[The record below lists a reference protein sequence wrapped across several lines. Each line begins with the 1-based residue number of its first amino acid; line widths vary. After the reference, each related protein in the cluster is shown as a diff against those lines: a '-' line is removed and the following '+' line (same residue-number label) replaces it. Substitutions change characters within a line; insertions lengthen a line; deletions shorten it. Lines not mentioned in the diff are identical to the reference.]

1 MRVDDVTRCVLQ
13 FAIVSAEP
21 HGQNIYKLT
30 VPVLLPRKLL
40 MLNHRVC
47 KQQTPVAVAGV
58 PYCFLDRVVC
68 SQLLTRLLT
77 VVTLQWTPAADSS
90 CLRPFVQQT
99 VAGDEDTAA
108 ASKLHRFHALDVS
121 SEGFGRMRGTFQLR
135 LWCLVSSRA

>member
-40 MLNHRVC
+40 MLNHRV
-47 KQQTPVAVAGV
+47 
-58 PYCFLDRVVC
+58 
-68 SQLLTRLLT
+68 RLLT